1 METSKISNIKTLPVV
16 RKKGLGSKVFC
27 LIFLFIGLVAYF
39 AARWYLRTYGDT
51 GFDSVLFTLLS
62 DMKGVQAGLILQ
74 FLAGGLLPA
83 VICFFVIGF
92 VLFGKHKRVLFVP
105 VKNRRIRML
114 PVKKKMARIISV
126 IMSVI
131 LLISAGASVRL
142 FDYLYSLTHQ
152 STIFTEKYVDP
163 DTVKLQFPEK
173 KKNLIYI
180 FMESMETTYQS
191 KEEGGALNHN
201 ATPEL
206 TKLAKQY
213 VNFSHNE
220 GVGGF
225 VTPTGMTWTVAAM
238 TAHTSGI
245 PLKAPGIFERNAYG
259 TDNFLPGVKNITNIL
274 KENGYY
280 QTLMV
285 GSDKSFANRDV
296 YYESHGVDKVYDLN
310 TARKDGIV
318 PENYYVWWGME
329 DEYLFKY
336 AKRELVKIA
345 AQEQP
350 FAFSLLT
357 VDTHHVAGYKCDLCG
372 DKYKEQYENVIS
384 CASKQ
389 VNMFLTWL
397 KRQSFY
403 KNTTVVIVGDHLTM
417 DSEYISRNVD
427 PEYEQHVYNCFINSS
442 VTGENY
448 KNRQFCA
455 VDLFPTTLAALGVEI
470 PGNRLGLGT
479 NLFSNKKT
487 LIEEMGY
494 EEFNNQIS
502 MNSSYYVTNFLNE
515 PSTE

>member
-1 METSKISNIKTLPVV
+1 METSKILNTEAFPAVKN
-16 RKKGLGSKVFC
+16 KGKVS
-27 LIFLFIGLVAYF
+27 LILSLVLLFIALVAF
-39 AARWYLRTYGDT
+39 FSARWYIRTYGDT
-51 GFDSVLFTLLS
+51 GFDSVIYTLFS
-62 DMKGVQAGLILQ
+62 DLKGVQAGLIGQ
-74 FLAGGLLPA
+74 FLLGGLLPA
-83 VICFFVIGF
+83 VICFLAVGF
-92 VLFGKHKRVLFVP
+92 VLFWKHKKELFIP
-105 VKNRRIRML
+105 IKNKKIKAL
-114 PVKKKMARIISV
+114 PLMPKMAKIISLV
-126 IMSVI
+126 LSAI
-131 LLISAGASVRL
+131 LLITAGTSVKL

-163 DTVKLQFPEK
+163 DTVNLQFPEK

-180 FMESMETTYQS
+180 FLESMETTFQS
-191 KEEGGALNHN
+191 KEEGGALEHN
-201 ATPEL
+201 TTPEL

-238 TAHTSGI
+238 TAHTAGI

-259 TDNFLPGVKNITNIL
+259 TDTFLPGVTNLTNIL

-280 QTLMV
+280 QALMV

-296 YYESHGVDKVYDLN
+296 YYETHGIDKIYDLN
-310 TARKDGIV
+310 TAREDGIV

-350 FAFSLLT
+350 FAFSMLT
-357 VDTHHVAGYKCDLCG
+357 VDTHHVAGYKCELCG
-372 DKYKEQYENVIS
+372 EVYEEQYENVIS

-389 VNMFLTWL
+389 VNMFMNWL
-397 KRQSFY
+397 RRQSFY

-417 DSEYISRNVD
+417 DSEYITRNVA
-427 PEYEQHVYNCFINSS
+427 PEYKQHVYNCFINSS

-455 VDLFPTTLAALGVEI
+455 VDLFPTTLAAMGVEI

-494 EEFNNQIS
+494 EEFNNQIA
-502 MNSSYYVTNFLNE
+502 MNSSYYITNFLSE
-515 PSTE
+515 PEE

>member
-1 METSKISNIKTLPVV
+1 METSKILNTETTPVTK
-16 RKKGLGSKVFC
+16 KKGLASLIIC
-27 LIFLFIGLVAYF
+27 LVLLFIALVAFF

-51 GFDSVLFTLLS
+51 GFDSVIYTLFS
-62 DMKGVQAGLILQ
+62 DLKGVQAGLVGQ
-74 FLAGGLLPA
+74 FVLGGILPA
-83 VICFFVIGF
+83 VICFLGIGY
-92 VLFGKHKRVLFVP
+92 VLFWNHKKDFFIPIKGR
-105 VKNRRIRML
+105 KIKAL
-114 PVKKKMARIISV
+114 PIKKKMAKIISLV
-126 IMSVI
+126 LSVI
-131 LLISAGASVRL
+131 LLISAGTSVKL

-152 STIFTEKYVDP
+152 STIFTEKYIDP
-163 DTVKLQFPEK
+163 DTVNLQFPEK
-173 KKNLIYI
+173 KRNLIYI
-180 FMESMETTYQS
+180 FLESMETTFQS
-191 KEEGGALNHN
+191 KEEGGALEHN
-201 ATPEL
+201 TTPEL

-238 TAHTSGI
+238 TAHTAGI

-259 TDNFLPGVKNITNIL
+259 TDNFLPGVTNLTDIL
-274 KENGYY
+274 SQNGYY

-296 YYESHGVDKVYDLN
+296 YYETHGVDKIYDLN
-310 TARKDGIV
+310 TAREDGIV

-350 FAFSLLT
+350 FAFSMLT
-357 VDTHHVAGYKCDLCG
+357 VDTHHVAGYKCELCG
-372 DKYKEQYENVIS
+372 ETFDEQYENVMS

-389 VNMFLTWL
+389 VNMFMNWL
-397 KRQSFY
+397 RRQSFY

-417 DSEYISRNVD
+417 DSEYITRNVD
-427 PEYEQHVYNCFINSS
+427 PEYEQHVYNCFINPA

-455 VDLFPTTLAALGVEI
+455 VDLFPTTLAAMGVEI

-494 EEFNNQIS
+494 EEFNNQLA
-502 MNSSYYVTNFLNE
+502 MNSSYYITHFLSE
-515 PSTE
+515 TTEE

>member
-1 METSKISNIKTLPVV
+1 METSTVLNTEITPKEKKRTKSLVV
-16 RKKGLGSKVFC
+16 C
-27 LIFLFIGLVAYF
+27 LIVLFVGLLAFF
-39 AARWYLRTYGDT
+39 AASWYIRTYGDV
-51 GFDSVLFTLLS
+51 GFDSVIYTLFSNLQ
-62 DMKGVQAGLILQ
+62 GVQAGLIGQ
-74 FLAGGLLPA
+74 FIVSGLLPA
-83 VICFFVIGF
+83 VVCFLGIGF
-92 VLFGKHKRVLFVP
+92 VLFWKHKKEFYVT
-105 VKNRRIRML
+105 IRNKKIKVL
-114 PVKKKMARIISV
+114 PVKATMARIICLVLSA
-126 IMSVI
+126 I
-131 LLISAGASVRL
+131 LIISAATKVRL

-152 STIFTEKYVDP
+152 STIFTDQYVDP
-163 DTVKLQFPEK
+163 DSLKLEFPEK
-173 KKNLIYI
+173 KRNLIYI
-180 FMESMETTYQS
+180 FMESMETTFQS
-191 KEEGGALNHN
+191 EEEGGALQYNT
-201 ATPEL
+201 TPEL

-238 TAHTSGI
+238 TAHTAGI

-259 TDNFLPGVKNITNIL
+259 TDTFLPGVTNLTDIL
-274 KENGYY
+274 KQNGYY
-280 QTLMV
+280 QALMV

-296 YYESHGVDKVYDLN
+296 YYETHGVDKIYDLS
-310 TARKDGIV
+310 TAREDGIV

-350 FAFSLLT
+350 FAFSMLT
-357 VDTHHVAGYKCDLCG
+357 VDTHHVAGYKCELCG
-372 DKYKEQYENVIS
+372 EVYEEQYENVIS

-389 VNMFLTWL
+389 VNAFMNWL
-397 KRQSFY
+397 RRQSFY

-427 PEYEQHVYNCFINSS
+427 PEYQQHVYNCFINPV

-455 VDLFPTTLAALGVEI
+455 VDLFPTTLAAMGVEI
-470 PGNRLGLGT
+470 PGERLGLGT

-494 EEFNNQIS
+494 EEFDAQIA
-502 MNSSYYVTNFLNE
+502 MNSSYYITNFLSMPE
-515 PSTE
+515 